1 MNQYKN
7 TNTHYESLKSGDSID
22 FRSDTLTIPSAAMLE
37 SVQGAKLGAVSYTHL
52 TLPTSDLV

>member
-37 SVQGAKLGAVSYTHL
+37 SIQGAKLGDDVYGE
-52 TLPTSDLV
+52 DLEVIELQ

>member
-37 SVQGAKLGAVSYTHL
+37 SIQGAKLADDV
-52 TLPTSDLV
+52 